1 MAYNARYKVDYRR
14 KREGKTNYKRRL
26 GLLKSGKSRLVVR
39 KSNRYITAQIVNYNA
54 EGDKVILTIRSNELK
69 KFNWKFS
76 MKNTPAAYLTGLIVG
91 YKAKLKNINSA
102 ILDIGLQRS
111 TKGSC
116 IYALVKGAIDA
127 GLEVPADEE
136 IFPDEDRIKGKVI
149 SDYRKSDEIMK
160 NFEET
165 KNLIE
170 KNLGNKNGG

>member
-14 KREGKTNYKRRL
+14 KREGRTNYRKRL
-26 GLLKSGKSRLVVR
+26 ELLKSGKSRLVVR
-39 KSNRYITAQIVNYNA
+39 KSNRYITAQIVDYNDK
-54 EGDKVILTIRSNELK
+54 GDKVILTTRSSELK

-76 MKNTPAAYLTGLIVG
+76 MRNTPAAYLTGLIIG

-127 GLEVPADEE
+127 GLKVPISEE

-149 SDYRKSDEIMK
+149 SGYRKNDEIMK

-165 KNLIE
+165 KKLIE
-170 KNLGNKNGG
+170 EKLKVKE